1 MFAIIALTCIID
13 LKRSLQTE
21 YTKDA
26 EKSKHDYNLPADAP
40 QFVKAKEVADN
51 VSDVSNENYH
61 FWFGMMQILLQE
73 IFVDGRTI
81 SAHCLCARGLD
92 SGV

>member
-1 MFAIIALTCIID
+1 
-13 LKRSLQTE
+13 LKFCNLQSE

-51 VSDVSNENYH
+51 VSDVSSKQFQLSFIVYH
-61 FWFGMMQILLQE
+61 
-73 IFVDGRTI
+73 
-81 SAHCLCARGLD
+81 
-92 SGV
+92 